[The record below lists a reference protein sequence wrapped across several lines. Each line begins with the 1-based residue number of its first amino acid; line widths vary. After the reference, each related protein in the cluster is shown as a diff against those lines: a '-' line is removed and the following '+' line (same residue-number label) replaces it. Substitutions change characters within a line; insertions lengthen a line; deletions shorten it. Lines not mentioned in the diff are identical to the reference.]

1 MQVTSSTYL
10 KRKIGTRLFAASLAL
25 AGSGTM
31 MGGSLGIAEHYAANA
46 QSSAHSVLARQ
57 ADAPQKLVRN
67 SCPDRAS

>member
-1 MQVTSSTYL
+1 MQATSSTYL
-10 KRKIGTRLFAASLAL
+10 KEKIGTRLFAASLAL

-31 MGGSLGIAEHYAANA
+31 LGGSLGIAEYYAVTAP
-46 QSSAHSVLARQ
+46 SAPSVLARQ